1 LIPDGSGGS
10 RLEASRAFARQ
21 LAADSIAGGDDVGWF
36 ETLYAAAEQ
45 GTAAVPWADLAPN
58 PRLVQALSE
67 VPGGGRAI
75 VSGCGLGD
83 DAEHVASLGYSTV
96 AFDVSPTAVAAAQR
110 RFPRSLVEYMTAD
123 LLSPPPSWAGAFDLV
138 VEVFTVQVLTGAA
151 RRTAIARTAQLVAP
165 GGRLLVIAGARG
177 EHDDPGQMPW
187 PLTRAEIESF
197 GGHGLTAG
205 SIVDFCD
212 DEDRGPVRRWRAW
225 FTAPGTDRHG
235 EPGRPA
241 RPEPA
246 ALPCPLSPAEGG

>member
-1 LIPDGSGGS
+1 MIPHGSGGA

-21 LAADSIAGGDDVGWF
+21 LAADSIAHGDGTGWF
-36 ETLYAAAEQ
+36 ETLYAAAER
-45 GTAAVPWADLAPN
+45 GEATVPWADHAPN
-58 PRLVQALSE
+58 TRLVSAL
-67 VPGGGRAI
+67 GGAAGRGRAI
-75 VSGCGLGD
+75 VTGCGLGD
-83 DAEHVASLGYSTV
+83 DAEHVASLGYATI
-96 AFDVSPTAVAAAQR
+96 AFDVSRTAVAAARR
-110 RFPRSLVEYMTAD
+110 RFPRSAVQYVTAD

-151 RRTAIARTAQLVAP
+151 RRTAIARTVQLVAP

-177 EHDDPGQMPW
+177 EHDDPGTMPW

-197 GGHGLTAG
+197 GGYGLTAR

-225 FTAPGTDRHG
+225 FTAPGTARHG
-235 EPGRPA
+235 EASPA

-246 ALPCPLSPAEGG
+246 ALPDPLQTTEGG

>member
-1 LIPDGSGGS
+1 LIPHGSGGA

-21 LAADSIAGGDDVGWF
+21 LAADSIAHGDGTGWF
-36 ETLYAAAEQ
+36 ESLYAAAER
-45 GTAAVPWADLAPN
+45 GEATVPWADHAPN
-58 PRLVQALSE
+58 PRLVSALA
-67 VPGGGRAI
+67 GAAGRGRAI
-75 VSGCGLGD
+75 VTGCGLGD
-83 DAEHVASLGYSTV
+83 DAEHVASLGYITT
-96 AFDVSPTAVAAAQR
+96 AFDVSPTAVTAAR
-110 RFPRSLVEYMTAD
+110 WRFPRSAVQYVTAD

-177 EHDDPGQMPW
+177 EHDDPGTMPW

-197 GGHGLTAG
+197 GGYGLTAR

-212 DEDRGPVRRWRAW
+212 DEDRGLVRRWRAW
-225 FTAPGTDRHG
+225 FTAPGTARHG
-235 EPGRPA
+235 EASPA

-246 ALPCPLSPAEGG
+246 ALPGPLQTTEGG